1 MSAHRPPPRLV
12 VSAPTALE
20 KPLAERGDD
29 DLMLLARAGRQEAFA
44 VLVER
49 YLPRLVSFCGKFISH
64 ARLGEELAQEVLL
77 QTWAQRHH
85 YQPQGHFIPFLFTLA
100 NNLCRNHVRDATR
113 RRRRESDEPAPE
125 LAAPEPAQL
134 DVLLERERTRRVHE
148 AIGALPENLREAVLL
163 RFDQGLDYADIS
175 RTLGC
180 REVTARSRVFHGIK
194 RLRASLHAEDET

>member
-1 MSAHRPPPRLV
+1 VNADRPPLRLV
-12 VSAPTALE
+12 ESAPTAPE
-20 KPLAERGDD
+20 KALAERGDD
-29 DLMLLARAGRQEAFA
+29 ELMLLARAGRQEAFA

-77 QTWAQRHH
+77 QAWAQRHR
-85 YQPQGHFIPFLFTLA
+85 YQPRGRFLPFLFTLA
-100 NNLCRNHVRDATR
+100 NNLCRNHVRDALR
-113 RRRRESDEPAPE
+113 RGRRESDEPPPE
-125 LAAPEPAQL
+125 VAAPAPAQL
-134 DVLLERERTRRVHE
+134 DVLLERERTRQVHE
-148 AIGALPENLREAVLL
+148 AVGALPEKLREAVLL

-180 REVTARSRVFHGIK
+180 REVTARSRVFHGLK